1 MSVPA
6 TKALPPAPRSTA
18 TRTPPF
24 PLIAAQAAA
33 RPSYIAQVIAL
44 RAHGRSN
51 STCATSPATRS
62 VTRPSPD
69 EASEVSLCITIGPR
83 PDHGTSQNIDRTP
96 CARPLP
102 TRKARHLLSLLGHQ
116 S

>member
-18 TRTPPF
+18 TRTLLF
-24 PLIAAQAAA
+24 PLIAVQAAA

-51 STCATSPATRS
+51 RTCATSPATRS
-62 VTRPSPD
+62 VTCPSPD
-69 EASEVSLCITIGPR
+69 EASEESLRITVGPR
-83 PDHGTSQNIDRTP
+83 SDHGLNQASAWRFP
-96 CARPLP
+96 AR
-102 TRKARHLLSLLGHQ
+102 
-116 S
+116 